1 MNNTRKIII
10 TIISLTLSACV
21 FQPSVQQGN
30 FIEQDKVEQI
40 EIGMTKNQIRFL
52 MGTPMIDDPFNE
64 NRWDY
69 VYFLK
74 IGRNQAASKAWVSI
88 IFEENK
94 VNQII
99 KDQNLNSN
107 L

>member
-1 MNNTRKIII
+1 MNYTRKIII
-10 TIISLTLSACV
+10 ALISLTMSACV

-30 FIEQDKVEQI
+30 FIEQDKVEQF

-52 MGTPMIDDPFNE
+52 IGTPMIDDPFNE

-74 IGRNQAASKAWVSI
+74 IGRNQAAAKIWVSI

-94 VNQII
+94 VSLII
-99 KDQNLNSN
+99 KDQNLSPN

>member
-1 MNNTRKIII
+1 MNYTRI
-10 TIISLTLSACV
+10 TTIALISLSFSACV
-21 FQPSVQQGN
+21 FQSSVQQGN
-30 FIEQDKVEQI
+30 FIEQEKVEQI

-74 IGRNQAASKAWVSI
+74 IGRNQAISKTWVSI
-88 IFEENK
+88 IFDENT
-94 VNQII
+94 VSQII
-99 KDQNLNSN
+99 KDQNLNPN

>member
-1 MNNTRKIII
+1 MNYTRKIII
-10 TIISLTLSACV
+10 VLISLTLSACV
-21 FQPSVQQGN
+21 FQPGVQQGN
-30 FIEQDKVEQI
+30 FIELEKVEQI

-74 IGRNQAASKAWVSI
+74 IGRDQAISKKWVSI
-88 IFEENK
+88 IFNENI
-94 VNQII
+94 VSQII
-99 KDQNLNSN
+99 KDQNLSPN

>member
-1 MNNTRKIII
+1 MNYTRKIII
-10 TIISLTLSACV
+10 ALISLTMSACV

-30 FIEQDKVEQI
+30 FIEQDKVEQF

-52 MGTPMIDDPFNE
+52 LGTPMIDDPFNE

-74 IGRNQAASKAWVSI
+74 IGRNQAAAKIWVSI

-94 VNQII
+94 VSLII
-99 KDQNLNSN
+99 KDQNLSPN

>member
-10 TIISLTLSACV
+10 TLISLTMGACV

-30 FIEQDKVEQI
+30 YIEQEKVEQI

-52 MGTPMIDDPFNE
+52 LGTPMIDDPFNE

-99 KDQNLNSN
+99 KDQNLNPN

>member
-1 MNNTRKIII
+1 
-10 TIISLTLSACV
+10 
-21 FQPSVQQGN
+21 
-30 FIEQDKVEQI
+30 
-40 EIGMTKNQIRFL
+40 MTKNQIRFL

-74 IGRNQAASKAWVSI
+74 IGRDQAISKKWVSI
-88 IFEENK
+88 IFNENT
-94 VNQII
+94 VSQII
-99 KDQNLNSN
+99 KDQNLSPN

>member
-1 MNNTRKIII
+1 MNYTRKIII
-10 TIISLTLSACV
+10 ALISLKMSACV

-74 IGRNQAASKAWVSI
+74 IGRNQAAAKIWVSI

-94 VNQII
+94 VSQII
-99 KDQNLNSN
+99 KDQNLSPN

>member
-1 MNNTRKIII
+1 MNYTRKIII
-10 TIISLTLSACV
+10 TLISLALGACV

-30 FIEQDKVEQI
+30 FIEQKKVEQI
-40 EIGMTKNQIRFL
+40 EIGMTKNQVRFL
-52 MGTPMIDDPFNE
+52 IGTPMIDDPFNE

-74 IGRNQAASKAWVSI
+74 IGRNQAISKTWVSI
-88 IFEENK
+88 IFDENL
-94 VNQII
+94 VSQII
-99 KDQNLNSN
+99 KDQNLSPN

>member
-1 MNNTRKIII
+1 MNYTRI
-10 TIISLTLSACV
+10 TIIALISLSFSACV

-30 FIEQDKVEQI
+30 FIEQEKVEQV

-74 IGRNQAASKAWVSI
+74 IGRNQAISKTWVSI
-88 IFEENK
+88 IFDENT
-94 VNQII
+94 VSQIT
-99 KDQNLNSN
+99 KDQNLNPN

>member
-1 MNNTRKIII
+1 MNYTRII
-10 TIISLTLSACV
+10 TIALISLSFSACV
-21 FQPSVQQGN
+21 FQPCVQQGN
-30 FIEQDKVEQI
+30 FIEQEKVEQI

-74 IGRNQAASKAWVSI
+74 IGRNQAISKTWVSI
-88 IFEENK
+88 IFDENT
-94 VNQII
+94 VSQII
-99 KDQNLNSN
+99 KDQNLNPN

>member
-1 MNNTRKIII
+1 MNYARKIII
-10 TIISLTLSACV
+10 ALISLTFGACV

-30 FIEQDKVEQI
+30 FIEREKVEQI

-52 MGTPMIDDPFNE
+52 MGSPMIDDPFNE

-74 IGRNQAASKAWVSI
+74 IGRDQAISKKWVSI
-88 IFEENK
+88 IFKENT
-94 VNQII
+94 VSQII
-99 KDQNLNSN
+99 KDQNLSPN

>member
-1 MNNTRKIII
+1 MG
-10 TIISLTLSACV
+10 ACV

-30 FIEQDKVEQI
+30 FIEQEKVEQI

-52 MGTPMIDDPFNE
+52 LGTPMIDDPFNE

-74 IGRNQAASKAWVSI
+74 LGRNQAISKTWVSI
-88 IFEENK
+88 IFDGNT
-94 VNQII
+94 VSQII
-99 KDQNLNSN
+99 KDQNLSPN

>member
-10 TIISLTLSACV
+10 ALISLTMGACV
-21 FQPSVQQGN
+21 FQPCVQQGN
-30 FIEQDKVEQI
+30 YIEQEKVEQI

-52 MGTPMIDDPFNE
+52 LGTPMIDDPFNE

-74 IGRNQAASKAWVSI
+74 IGRNQAISKTWVSI
-88 IFEENK
+88 IFDENT
-94 VNQII
+94 VSQII
-99 KDQNLNSN
+99 KDRDLSPNL
-107 L
+107 